1 MTKHMTKK
9 ATQHKVTTGTF
20 LMVARF
26 MGVLSCARKSSSEFG
41 TSSQAR
47 THSINS
53 DSLRD
58 TLTQR
63 LPVIEE
69 IRPAR
74 RA

>member
-1 MTKHMTKK
+1 MTKHMMKK

-26 MGVLSCARKSSSEFG
+26 MGVLSRACAGGGSESSSESG
-41 TSSQAR
+41 TSPQAR

-58 TLTQR
+58 SDTQVA
-63 LPVIEE
+63 LLCC
-69 IRPAR
+69 
-74 RA
+74 